1 MSLGWVIAGSIVQ
14 LQMCVVLFMMV
25 VLSASGMGDRRGPG
39 RMHTVILKGCMIALP
54 ATALLS
60 AVVVICLYFRDAGAT
75 GYWWYALPPG
85 AAVLYLG
92 YAVGLAKREN
102 PRAAHSWI
110 LRRR

>member
-25 VLSASGMGDRRGPG
+25 VLSASGIGDRHGPG
-39 RMHTVILKGCMIALP
+39 RMHTAILNGCMVALP

-60 AVVVICLYFRDAGAT
+60 AVVVICLYFRDAGAI
-75 GYWWYALPPG
+75 GYWWYALPLG
-85 AAVLYLG
+85 ATVLYMG
-92 YAVGLAKREN
+92 YAVALAKREN
-102 PRAAHSWI
+102 PRAGHSWV